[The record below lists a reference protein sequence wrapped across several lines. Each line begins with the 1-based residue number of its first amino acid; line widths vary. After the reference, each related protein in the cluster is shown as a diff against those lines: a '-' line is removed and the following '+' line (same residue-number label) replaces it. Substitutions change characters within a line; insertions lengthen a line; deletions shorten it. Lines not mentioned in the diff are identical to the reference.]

1 MEVTVVKSTLST
13 KGGYVNTIE
22 GVKKS
27 KALGVTKTSK
37 MRFLMKTDEAAEV
50 NSVHVLD
57 LSQYNQVVR
66 ESKVVNQETGEEIT
80 ITSTWLHDK
89 AEA

>member
-1 MEVTVVKSTLST
+1 
-13 KGGYVNTIE
+13 
-22 GVKKS
+22 
-27 KALGVTKTSK
+27 
-37 MRFLMKTDEAAEV
+37 MKTDEAAEV